1 MRRLVAALQ
10 RKLGM
15 SSTIS
20 KEERDQR
27 VLELYEQVLE
37 LEQRLIPTRLHV
49 FGRAS
54 ESREVTDLLR
64 MVASFDRPEIGA
76 RSLASLITEGLGLTD
91 YARLLSE
98 SSQSEPKMVE
108 RERVE
113 SILQEAIH
121 LFTIDSGAN
130 AAIDFLYER
139 AGVAVE
145 ESQKVF
151 SLLSEIQNKLRS
163 NRELEG
169 LLEALRGEYVEPG
182 PGADIVQ
189 NPAILPTGRNTH
201 AVNPYVIPSPTAV
214 RRAETPARAL
224 LERCLKESNHYPES
238 VAMVL
243 WGIDNIKTE
252 GEAVAQALWLLGVT
266 PLRDSLNRATDVEII
281 PLERLGRP
289 RIDIVMTVSG
299 IFRDLFGSTMGLL
312 DRAVRRV
319 AALDEPD
326 ELNFVRR
333 HVEKQMLETGCSF
346 DDAAVRVFSNAAGNY
361 GTNVNFMVAE
371 SQWEDSNEL
380 GDLFVTRKCFAYGRD
395 SEGRSYDGKQARQLL
410 EQALARVEVTY
421 QNIDTVEVGISD
433 IDHYFEYLGG
443 VSKAVEKRA
452 GNRPRIYLSDTLTPT
467 AKVRSLEE
475 AIGLET
481 RTKVLN
487 PKWYEGR
494 LEHGFTGVAE
504 IEHQV
509 TNTFGWSATADAVD
523 DWVYDRVAETFV
535 LDEEMLDRLRSLNP
549 HSARTLVGRLLEA
562 SGRGFWAAD
571 QTVLDRMRAVF
582 SGIEDELEGVRK

>member
-1 MRRLVAALQ
+1 
-10 RKLGM
+10 M
-15 SSTIS
+15 SQSIS
-20 KEERDQR
+20 KEERDRR
-27 VLELYEQVLE
+27 VLDLYEQVLE

-54 ESREVTDLLR
+54 ESREITDLLR
-64 MVASFDRPEIGA
+64 MVASFDRPELGV
-76 RSLASLITEGLGLTD
+76 RSLANLIAEGLSLPD
-91 YARLLSE
+91 YARLLNE
-98 SSQSEPKMVE
+98 SSQSEQRMAE

-113 SILQEAIH
+113 SILQEAVH
-121 LFTIDSGAN
+121 LFVSAAIDSGAN
-130 AAIDFLYER
+130 TASSFLRER

-145 ESQKVF
+145 ESLKVF
-151 SLLSEIQNKLRS
+151 SLLSEIQSQLNS
-163 NRELEG
+163 NRELDG
-169 LLEALRGEYVEPG
+169 LLQALRGEYVEPG

-201 AVNPYVIPSPTAV
+201 AVNPYVIPSPAAV
-214 RRAETPARAL
+214 RRAAMPARAL
-224 LERCLKESNHYPES
+224 LDRCLKESNHYPES

-266 PLRDSLNRATDVEII
+266 PLRDSLNRATDVDII
-281 PLERLGRP
+281 PLDQLGRP
-289 RIDIVMTVSG
+289 RIDVVMTVSG

-319 AALDEPD
+319 AALDEPVD
-326 ELNFVRR
+326 LNFVRR
-333 HVEKQMLETGCSF
+333 HVKEQMLETGCSF

-371 SQWEDSNEL
+371 GQWEDSNEL

-395 SEGRSYDGKQARQLL
+395 SDGRNYDGKQAKQLL
-410 EQALARVEVTY
+410 EQALSRVEVTY
-421 QNIDTVEVGISD
+421 QNIDTIEVGITD
-433 IDHYFEYLGG
+433 VDHYFEYLGG

-452 GNRPRIYLSDTLTPT
+452 GSRPRIYLSDTLTPS

-494 LEHGFTGVAE
+494 LEHGFSGVAE
-504 IEHQV
+504 IEHQI

-562 SGRGFWAAD
+562 SGRGFWAAE
-571 QTVLDRMRAVF
+571 QSVLDRCQEVF

>member
-1 MRRLVAALQ
+1 ML
-10 RKLGM
+10 
-15 SSTIS
+15 
-20 KEERDQR
+20 D
-27 VLELYEQVLE
+27 LYEQVLE

-54 ESREVTDLLR
+54 ENREVADLLR
-64 MVASFDRPEIGA
+64 MVASFDRPELGV
-76 RSLASLITEGLGLTD
+76 RSLATLIAEGLGLPD
-91 YARLLSE
+91 YSRLLAE
-98 SSQSEPKMVE
+98 SSRSEQRMAE

-113 SILQEAIH
+113 SILQEAVQ
-121 LFTIDSGAN
+121 LFLS
-130 AAIDFLYER
+130 AATGTGTSAASDYLSER
-139 AGVAVE
+139 AGVAAE
-145 ESQKVF
+145 ESLKVF
-151 SLLSEIQNKLRS
+151 SLLSEIHNQLRS
-163 NRELEG
+163 NRELDG
-169 LLEALRGEYVEPG
+169 LLRALGGEYLEPG

-201 AVNPYVIPSPTAV
+201 AVNPYVIPSPAAV
-214 RRAETPARAL
+214 RRAEAPARAL
-224 LERCLKESNHYPES
+224 LERCLKESSRYPES
-238 VAMVL
+238 LAMVL

-266 PLRDSLNRATDVEII
+266 PVRDSLNRATDVEII
-281 PLERLGRP
+281 ALEKLGRP
-289 RIDIVMTVSG
+289 RIDVVMTVSG
-299 IFRDLFGSTMGLL
+299 IFRDLFGSTMGLI

-319 AALDEPD
+319 AALDEPG

-333 HVEKQMLETGCSF
+333 HVEGQMLETGCSF

-371 SQWEDSNEL
+371 SQWEDSSEL

-395 SEGRSYDGKQARQLL
+395 SEGRNYDGKQAKQLL

-421 QNIDTVEVGISD
+421 QNIDTVEVGITD
-433 IDHYFEYLGG
+433 VDHYFEYLGG

-475 AIGLET
+475 AIGVET

-509 TNTFGWSATADAVD
+509 TNTFGWSATADAVE

-571 QTVLDRMRAVF
+571 QAVLDRMQSAF